1 MTEIN
6 KKKVCVADDSTL
18 IYGEKYMY
26 LPRKTLSVRMLL
38 SLLASTQLGSEAMHE
53 IRSLIYFPFTK
64 VPRKECLK
72 DLIMWCTLSTSDG
85 GLVFCEMLKKTNRR
99 AKFRFHCWNN

>member
-6 KKKVCVADDSTL
+6 KKVTMQTTRTL

-53 IRSLIYFPFTK
+53 IRSLIYFPFSE
-64 VPRKECLK
+64 VSRKECLK
-72 DLIMWCTLSTSDG
+72 DLIMWCTLSTSDRRLTFWG
-85 GLVFCEMLKKTNRR
+85 RLKSGRMG
-99 AKFRFHCWNN
+99 